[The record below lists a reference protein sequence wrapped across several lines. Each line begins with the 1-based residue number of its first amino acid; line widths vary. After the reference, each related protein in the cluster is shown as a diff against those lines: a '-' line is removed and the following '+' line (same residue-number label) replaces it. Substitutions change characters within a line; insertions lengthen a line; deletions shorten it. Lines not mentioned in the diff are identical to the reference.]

1 MLKKMSIFLSF
12 IIALNLSS
20 HQALANDANLSIDT
34 IKQEDEHLLTTSPTH
49 KKVINN
55 EVKYKEPPI
64 PSIVQPNNHPVFPT
78 KKERKASQQEQ
89 KEWFKPFS
97 SLQKKTTEKLTDPR
111 FKEFRTQIDLC
122 YKQYEPNLKLEKSLL
137 RNGNIHKNISYL
149 SQTFTSINSCYE
161 DRGLDIIST
170 FYNNDPIM
178 LQSFNNKIKTF
189 YVKGTDAS
197 FSGKHCDGKCSL
209 EAIIEEQINK
219 SSEFKTYLLELL
231 SQKERN

>member
-12 IIALNLSS
+12 IFALNLLS
-20 HQALANDANLSIDT
+20 HQSSANDAYLGVDT
-34 IKQEDEHLLTTSPTH
+34 IKQEDEHLIATLPSPQ
-49 KKVINN
+49 KAINN
-55 EVKYKEPPI
+55 EVKYKESST
-64 PSIVQPNNHPVFPT
+64 PSIIQPNNHPVFPT
-78 KKERKASQQEQ
+78 KEERKAAQQEQ
-89 KEWFKPFS
+89 KEWFKTYS
-97 SLQKKTTEKLTDPR
+97 SFQKKTTKKLTDPR
-111 FKEFRTQIDLC
+111 FKELKTQIDLC
-122 YKQYEPNLKLEKSLL
+122 YNQYEPNLKLEKSLL
-137 RNGNIHKNISYL
+137 RNGNIHKNVSYIT
-149 SQTFTSINSCYE
+149 QTFTSINSCYE

-189 YVKGTDAS
+189 YVRGTDTS

-219 SSEFKTYLLELL
+219 SSEFKAYLLELL